1 MDKLVE
7 HYGIV
12 LGESTIRRITEEHAQ
27 KIFEMA
33 DKPLAWPT
41 KPGNSAVVII
51 EMDGG
56 MVPIVEPDATQT
68 DQRKGKK
75 LNWKEAKICLAHPQ
89 GSKTLIYGG
98 TLQGDVATAGQQLFA
113 CATQAGFGVSTVIH
127 AVGDGA
133 PWIANQIEDQFGAQ
147 GSYLLD
153 FYHVCDYL
161 SAAAKA
167 IVAGTIGQKTWMD
180 EQKTRLKTQRA
191 NELLQALHLHLEGVD
206 VDDSDAP
213 VRQCHRYLSNRREQL
228 NYQSALMRDLPIGS
242 GEIESAHRYIV
253 QQRLKRPGA
262 WWRAANAEHML
273 ALRLNR
279 ANRQWNGYWAKNLEQ
294 AA

>member
-7 HYGIV
+7 HYGIL
-12 LGESTIRRITEEHAQ
+12 LGESTIRRITEGHAH
-27 KIFEMA
+27 KIFERSKVQP
-33 DKPLAWPT
+33 DGIKPPVEASVLI
-41 KPGNSAVVII
+41 V

-56 MVPIVEPDATQT
+56 MVPLVEPDASQT
-68 DQRKGKK
+68 DRRKSKK
-75 LNWKEAKICLAHPQ
+75 LHWKEAKICLAHAQ
-89 GSKTLIYGG
+89 GSKTLTYAG
-98 TLQGDVATAGQQLFA
+98 TMQGDVDTAGRALLE
-113 CATQAGFGVSTVIH
+113 CATQAGFGARTHIH

-133 PWIANQIEDQFGAQ
+133 PWIADQVEEQFGTQ

-167 IVAGTIGQKTWMD
+167 VVDEPAQGPWMD
-180 EQKTRLKTQRA
+180 EQKARLKTQRA
-191 NELLQALHLHLEGVD
+191 GELLQALRPHLEDAGVAD
-206 VDDSDAP
+206 GEAP
-213 VRQCHRYLSNRREQL
+213 VRQCHRYLSQRVDQL
-228 NYQSALMRDLPIGS
+228 HYQRAIERDLPIGS

-262 WWRAANAEHML
+262 WWRAANAEDML
-273 ALRLNR
+273 ALRLKR
-279 ANRQWNGYWAKNLEQ
+279 ANRQWNDYWAEDLKR